1 MNRVK
6 PYFLLNPL
14 VYAVLLGVSAPILAA
29 EAPSAPHAAHD
40 GAAVT
45 LPSATP
51 AKSAPNAAL
60 LTGATF
66 TPPDPASIPND
77 EFGKAVQ
84 LGRNIMYETQK
95 YAPQYVGNS
104 LNCVNC
110 HTDGGAMAG
119 SAPLWGAWVSYP
131 AYRSKNHKVNTYEE
145 RLQGCF
151 RFSMNGKAPA
161 LGSDVLVALQAYSY
175 WLAKGLPVDEKVAGR
190 GYPDMPEPAKAPDF
204 VRGKAVYEANCA
216 ICHAANGAGR
226 VVNNEVV
233 FPPLWGAQSFNWG
246 AGMGSIK
253 NAAKFIYANMPYG
266 QSYSLTPQ
274 QAWDVAYYMN
284 GQERP
289 QDPRYEGSVAATRAK
304 YHDNKNSLYGTTVNG
319 VLLGDTGVPKPFK
332 GNKS

>member
-1 MNRVK
+1 MNRLTQSWAIK
-6 PYFLLNPL
+6 PL
-14 VYAVLLGVSAPILAA
+14 VCALLLAGSAPVWAA
-29 EAPSAPHAAHD
+29 DAPAAAQPTS
-40 GAAVT
+40 GET
-45 LPSATP
+45 
-51 AKSAPNAAL
+51 KSAPNAAL

-66 TPPDPASIPND
+66 TPPDPATIPQD

-84 LGRNIMYETQK
+84 LGRNIMYETKK

-104 LNCVNC
+104 LSCVNC

-131 AYRSKNHKVNTYEE
+131 AYRSKNHKVNTFEE

-151 RFSMNGKAPA
+151 RFSMNGKAPP

-190 GYPDMPEPAKAPDF
+190 GYPDIPEPAQAPDF

-216 ICHAANGAGR
+216 ICHAANGAGQ

-274 QAWDVAYYMN
+274 QAWDVVYFMN
-284 GQERP
+284 GHERP

-304 YHDNKNSLYGTTVNG
+304 YHDNKNSLYGTTVDG
-319 VLLGDTGVPKPFK
+319 VLLGDTGAPKPMV